1 MLIRYNHSI
10 FVFSRLQK
18 KMIIVLQQSINPT
31 MDKNAFKGLLEFQI
45 IERQQQ
51 LWKAIHATFHND
63 PAYAKKDWR
72 ALNTLMI
79 RKIRNGKF
87 SE

>member
-1 MLIRYNHSI
+1 
-10 FVFSRLQK
+10 
-18 KMIIVLQQSINPT
+18 MIIALEELVNPT

-51 LWKAIHATFHND
+51 LWKAIHAAFHND

-72 ALNTLMI
+72 ALNKLMI

-87 SE
+87 AE

>member
-1 MLIRYNHSI
+1 
-10 FVFSRLQK
+10 
-18 KMIIVLQQSINPT
+18 MIIVLQQSINPT

-51 LWKAIHATFHND
+51 LWKAIHAAFHND